1 MKHFQKY
8 NCMPT
13 ASITSTLSI
22 QLHENI
28 SMGQEN
34 FEKISEARETIFRE
48 SEVLPSKRFEVCK
61 PVIFCNFSAK

>member
-13 ASITSTLSI
+13 ASLTSTLSI

-34 FEKISEARETIFRE
+34 FEKISEAREIISSF
-48 SEVLPSKRFEVCK
+48 VKARFCQVK
-61 PVIFCNFSAK
+61 GF